1 MGLAT
6 QASLL
11 CLMSLLV
18 LIGVSVQEGVPDNEG
33 TEFIFAFGVT
43 QVWRKE
49 TFLLEV
55 FVTTQREGPV
65 SFNFTSGNKVK
76 YGSVSRGEVIKLTVD
91 KEQLM
96 DDQFETTNNKSQVLM
111 ASDDVVVFGSNR
123 QYMSADVF
131 LALPTDVLGLSYV
144 IPCWPTTQSNS
155 GTLLVVSPVYDN
167 TNINITL
174 RGQVIKNNF
183 SLNRGQVYQY
193 KGDYIKSGRRRRS
206 LDDEGQLSRVRRAA
220 EAVNVDDLTGA
231 LVSAD
236 KPIAVLSGNK
246 KTSIA
251 NSDSGDH
258 LIEMIPPLNTLGR
271 EFLISNFVERQR
283 SILRITAADDNV
295 TIDVYSSS
303 NEYNS
308 SSSEVL
314 KSTGE
319 FTELVTNAT
328 QVTQVIASKAVLIA
342 QYSETGKADGTRA
355 DPLMAIVPAK
365 EQYAN
370 YYTFTTPA
378 GISSSYRN
386 YVNIIMKSGER
397 DGILLNGA
405 ALNTTLQQL
414 NLKEGDTFY
423 NNSWVQ
429 SDWQVI
435 GDTGYSARTI
445 AVINGTH
452 SINHA
457 NPTVTIYAMM
467 YGHGDLETYGFP
479 AGMRLAKTG
488 SYCKAST
495 SLVNDGVDN
504 DCDGLIDE
512 ELHNGIDDDG
522 DGDIDEDLAESPAF
536 PVKTIMSSTS
546 KLAKE
551 STVETTATMST
562 TDCLT
567 TMSTTDVLTI
577 MSTTD
582 VLTTMST
589 TDGLTIMST
598 TDSTVPLSIA
608 NPPATMSTVHQ
619 TTARSTT
626 GQTATSQITMFSADS
641 TTTMSATDSSISL
654 STTDPITSMSTT
666 DSTTTMS
673 TTDPITTMSTTDPI
687 TTMST
692 TDSITTMSTTD
703 TTTTM
708 STTDP
713 VTTMSTTDPI
723 TTMSTTDSITT
734 MSTTNTTTTMST
746 TDPITTM
753 STTDPITTMSTTDSI
768 TTMST
773 TDITTTMSTTDQ
785 ITTMSTT
792 DPITTIS
799 TTDRT
804 TTMSTANTTT
814 TMSTTDTTTTMSA
827 TGTISTIGI
836 PATSTMRGVASSAA
850 TLITTESIPS
860 TPSAVTPR
868 PGKGLLGVGDGDKRY
883 ESDAVKMILFVTTA
897 IVVVVLIII
906 IIRCCV
912 LTGCNLQQSFNYKRK
927 IRLNINESVEASD
940 SLTQASMDIYKSKTV
955 TLTLATVGGLHN
967 K

>member
-1 MGLAT
+1 MSTTDPTTTMPTTDTTTTMSTTDTTTTMPTTDTTTTMSTTDTTTTMSTSDTTTTMSAIDTISTTGIPAT
-6 QASLL
+6 MRGVAS
-11 CLMSLLV
+11 SAAT
-18 LIGVSVQEGVPDNEG
+18 LITTVPDNEG

-43 QVWRKE
+43 KIQKKGTVH
-49 TFLLEV
+49 LEV

-65 SFNFTSGNKVK
+65 SFNFTSGSKVK
-76 YGSVSRGEVIKLTVD
+76 YGSVSQGEVVKLAVD

-123 QYMSADVF
+123 QYKSADVF

-144 IPCWPTTQSNS
+144 IPCWQTTKSVS

-206 LDDEGQLSRVRRAA
+206 LDEEGQLSRVRRAT
-220 EAVNVDDLTGA
+220 EAANVDDLTGA

-251 NSDSGDH
+251 HTKSGDH
-258 LIEMIPPLNTLGR
+258 LMEMIPPLDKLGR

-283 SILRITAADDNV
+283 SILRIIAADDNV
-295 TIDVYSSS
+295 TVDVYSSS

-319 FTELVTNAT
+319 FKELVTNAT

-423 NNSWVQ
+423 NNSWLLRGKNGIMQVQ

-435 GDTGYSARTI
+435 GNTGYSARTI

-488 SYCKAST
+488 SYCKTSA

-504 DCDGLIDE
+504 DCDGSIDE

-522 DGDIDEDLAESPAF
+522 DGAIDEDLAESPAF
-536 PVKTIMSSTS
+536 PVKTIT
-546 KLAKE
+546 
-551 STVETTATMST
+551 ST
-562 TDCLT
+562 TSRNACKNY
-567 TMSTTDVLTI
+567 SF
-577 MSTTD
+577 
-582 VLTTMST
+582 
-589 TDGLTIMST
+589 
-598 TDSTVPLSIA
+598 
-608 NPPATMSTVHQ
+608 
-619 TTARSTT
+619 
-626 GQTATSQITMFSADS
+626 MFSLD
-641 TTTMSATDSSISL
+641 
-654 STTDPITSMSTT
+654 
-666 DSTTTMS
+666 
-673 TTDPITTMSTTDPI
+673 
-687 TTMST
+687 
-692 TDSITTMSTTD
+692 
-703 TTTTM
+703 
-708 STTDP
+708 
-713 VTTMSTTDPI
+713 
-723 TTMSTTDSITT
+723 
-734 MSTTNTTTTMST
+734 
-746 TDPITTM
+746 
-753 STTDPITTMSTTDSI
+753 
-768 TTMST
+768 
-773 TDITTTMSTTDQ
+773 
-785 ITTMSTT
+785 
-792 DPITTIS
+792 
-799 TTDRT
+799 
-804 TTMSTANTTT
+804 
-814 TMSTTDTTTTMSA
+814 
-827 TGTISTIGI
+827 
-836 PATSTMRGVASSAA
+836 
-850 TLITTESIPS
+850 
-860 TPSAVTPR
+860 
-868 PGKGLLGVGDGDKRY
+868 
-883 ESDAVKMILFVTTA
+883 
-897 IVVVVLIII
+897 VV
-906 IIRCCV
+906 
-912 LTGCNLQQSFNYKRK
+912 
-927 IRLNINESVEASD
+927 
-940 SLTQASMDIYKSKTV
+940 
-955 TLTLATVGGLHN
+955 
-967 K
+967 